1 MVNFSDR
8 KEKARE
14 KHEISLRKD
23 FEKLDVDKSGW
34 ASIEEIW

>member
-1 MVNFSDR
+1 MVNLSER
-8 KEKARE
+8 KEKVRE
-14 KHEISLRKD
+14 KHEASLRQD